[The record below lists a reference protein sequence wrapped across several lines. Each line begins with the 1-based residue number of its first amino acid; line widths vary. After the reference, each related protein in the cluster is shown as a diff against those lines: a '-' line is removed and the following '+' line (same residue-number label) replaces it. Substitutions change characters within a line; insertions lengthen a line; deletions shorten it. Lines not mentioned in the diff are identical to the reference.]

1 MARRPRAKAPKMA
14 PEEIVAAYLR
24 GRPLRWIESESGRA
38 LPKIRA
44 EIEAAGVTIRPRGPA
59 QSEQRKAARELMARR
74 ATTAEI
80 VAATGLTVN
89 NVHALRS
96 YERAKQ
102 NSGSRA

>member
-1 MARRPRAKAPKMA
+1 MPRKPRSTAPKMTPA
-14 PEEIVAAYLR
+14 EIVAAYER
-24 GRPLRWIESESGRA
+24 GKSLQWIERESGRDIQ
-38 LPKIRA
+38 KVRA
-44 EIEAAGVTIRPRGPA
+44 EIESAGVTIRPRGPA
-59 QSEQRKAARELMARR
+59 QSEQRKAARELLARR

-102 NSGSRA
+102 GNGRAA

>member
-1 MARRPRAKAPKMA
+1 MQRRPRATAPTMT
-14 PEEIVAAYLR
+14 PEEIVAAYER
-24 GRPLRWIESESGRA
+24 GKSLQWIERESGRA
-38 LPKIRA
+38 LPTIRA

-59 QSEQRKAARELMARR
+59 QSEPRKAARELLARR

-102 NSGSRA
+102 NSGSAA

>member
-1 MARRPRAKAPKMA
+1 MTPA
-14 PEEIVAAYLR
+14 EIVAAYER
-24 GRPLRWIESESGRA
+24 GKSLQWIERESGRDIQ
-38 LPKIRA
+38 KVRA
-44 EIEAAGVTIRPRGPA
+44 ELESAGVTIRPRGPA
-59 QSEQRKAARELMARR
+59 QSEQRKVARELLARR

>member
-1 MARRPRAKAPKMA
+1 MQRRPRATAPTMT
-14 PEEIVAAYLR
+14 PEEIVAAYER
-24 GRPLRWIESESGRA
+24 GKSLQWIERESGRA

-59 QSEQRKAARELMARR
+59 QSEPRKAARELLARR

>member
-1 MARRPRAKAPKMA
+1 MPRRPRATAPKMA
-14 PEEIVAAYLR
+14 PDEIVAAYER
-24 GRPLRWIESESGRA
+24 GKSLQWIERESGRA
-38 LPKIRA
+38 LPKVRA

-59 QSEQRKAARELMARR
+59 QSEQRKAARELLARR

-80 VAATGLTVN
+80 VAVTGLTVN

-102 NSGSRA
+102 NNGSAS

>member
-1 MARRPRAKAPKMA
+1 MQRRPRATAPTMT
-14 PEEIVAAYLR
+14 PEEIVAAYER
-24 GRPLRWIESESGRA
+24 GKSLQWIERESGRA

-80 VAATGLTVN
+80 VEATGLTVN

-102 NSGSRA
+102 NSGSAA